1 MNGRVTAA
9 MEMAGPGCFK
19 AEHAVPVGKECVAR
33 HAAAAGYQVVLD
45 SKGTLL
51 WSDDDGAETP
61 LLVILS
67 EQAPQEYLAYLDGR
81 HISWIVCGKDEVDLR
96 RAVELLYSEFG
107 VRRMTVAGGG
117 TINGAF
123 LDAGLLDEM
132 SILSDMMQAAISENA
147 RVALDQAEYQKRY
160 DDLAE
165 RYAAIK
171 EQHDKTAAAIAEMLS
186 AKAATQQ
193 FITTL
198 TSLEKPLVEFS
209 PELWGMLLDHATV
222 YADDDIRFTFRNG
235 VEINV

>member
-1 MNGRVTAA
+1 MKRPYIICHMMMSLDGRIDCAMTEKIPGSKEYYETLASLEASTLLNGRVMAA

-51 WSDDDGAETP
+51 WPDDDGAETP

-132 SILSDMMQAAISENA
+132 SILIGPGIDGRKGMVSVFDGIPMDRGPVTLHLQD
-147 RVALDQAEYQKRY
+147 VQRY
-160 DDLAE
+160 DDGAVWL
-165 RYAAIK
+165 RY
-171 EQHDKTAAAIAEMLS
+171 
-186 AKAATQQ
+186 
-193 FITTL
+193 TL
-198 TSLEKPLVEFS
+198 
-209 PELWGMLLDHATV
+209 
-222 YADDDIRFTFRNG
+222 
-235 VEINV
+235 

>member
-1 MNGRVTAA
+1 

-132 SILSDMMQAAISENA
+132 SILIGPGIDGRKGMVSVFDGIPMDRGPVTLHLQD
-147 RVALDQAEYQKRY
+147 VQRY
-160 DDLAE
+160 DDGAVWL
-165 RYAAIK
+165 RY
-171 EQHDKTAAAIAEMLS
+171 
-186 AKAATQQ
+186 
-193 FITTL
+193 TL
-198 TSLEKPLVEFS
+198 
-209 PELWGMLLDHATV
+209 
-222 YADDDIRFTFRNG
+222 
-235 VEINV
+235 